1 MKLPAFLAAL
11 MLFASSLAQAAD
23 APLRVGS
30 TVGPYAQIMDYAAAL
45 AAKQG
50 LAVKVIE
57 FNDYALPNEA
67 MRNGDL
73 DVSMFQTRPYLDNA
87 VKNRG
92 YDIVAM
98 ESAIIVPMGIYSHK
112 IKALSDLKDG
122 DILAIPNDPSNGAR
136 GLLLMQ
142 QAGLIKL
149 KDGVTT
155 TASLADITAN
165 PKHLK
170 IRELDAA
177 QIPRSLDDMAAA
189 AVNMSYALPAGLDPQ
204 DGDGHGG
211 CRDTLRPDLDGA
223 EQKRERP
230 AHQEADRHL
239 SLAGSEGF
247 RAGDVQRKRHSEL
260 VKKANPHAAGFLTSG
275 PLFLHARL
283 IPA

>member
-1 MKLPAFLAAL
+1 MRLPAFLAVL
-11 MLFASSLAQAAD
+11 LLFAAGPTLAAE

-30 TVGPYAQIMDYAAAL
+30 TVGPYAQIMDFAVGL

-50 LAVKVIE
+50 LEAKVIE

-87 VKNRG
+87 VKTRG
-92 YDIVAM
+92 YDIVPM
-98 ESAIIVPMGIYSHK
+98 EPAIIVPMGIYSHK
-112 IKALSDLKDG
+112 IKSLSELKDG
-122 DILAIPNDPSNGAR
+122 DTLAIPNDPSNGAR

-189 AVNMSYALPAGLDPQ
+189 AVNMSYALPAGIDPKTALVME
-204 DGDGHGG
+204 GT
-211 CRDTLRPDLDGA
+211 DTPFGLIWTAPSKSVDDPRIKKLIAIYRSPEVKAFVL
-223 EQKRERP
+223 QKFN
-230 AHQEADRHL
+230 
-239 SLAGSEGF
+239 GS
-247 RAGDVQRKRHSEL
+247 V
-260 VKKANPHAAGFLTSG
+260 
-275 PLFLHARL
+275 
-283 IPA
+283 IPNW

>member
-1 MKLPAFLAAL
+1 MTRLRLLFAFVVMLAAG
-11 MLFASSLAQAAD
+11 AAGAAE

-30 TVGPYAQIMDYAAAL
+30 TVGPYAQIMDYVAGL

-50 LAVKVIE
+50 LEIKVIE

-92 YDIVAM
+92 YDIVALDP
-98 ESAIIVPMGIYSHK
+98 AIIVPMGLYSHK
-112 IKALSDLKDG
+112 IKALSELKDG

-155 TASLADITAN
+155 TASPSDIVAN

-189 AVNMSYALPAGLDPQ
+189 AVNMSYALPAGLDPKTAMMLEGTDTPFSLIWTAPRKHQ
-204 DGDGHGG
+204 DDPRIKKLIGIY
-211 CRDTLRPDLDGA
+211 RSPEVKA
-223 EQKRERP
+223 FI
-230 AHQEADRHL
+230 L
-239 SLAGSEGF
+239 SKFNGS
-247 RAGDVQRKRHSEL
+247 V
-260 VKKANPHAAGFLTSG
+260 
-275 PLFLHARL
+275 
-283 IPA
+283 IPTW

>member
-1 MKLPAFLAAL
+1 MRMPAFAIALLLSAAG
-11 MLFASSLAQAAD
+11 LAQAAE

-30 TVGPYAQIMDYAAAL
+30 TVGPYAQIMDYVAGL
-45 AAKQG
+45 AAGQG
-50 LAVKVIE
+50 LAVKVVE

-87 VKNRG
+87 VRNRG

-98 ESAIIVPMGIYSHK
+98 EPAIIVPMGIYSHR
-112 IKALSDLKDG
+112 IKSLSELKDG
-122 DILAIPNDPSNGAR
+122 DTLAIPNDPSNGAR

-149 KDGVTT
+149 KDGVST
-155 TASLADITAN
+155 TASLPDIVAN

-189 AVNMSYALPAGLDPQ
+189 AVNMSYALPAGLDPRTAMILE
-204 DGDGHGG
+204 GA
-211 CRDTLRPDLDGA
+211 DTPF
-223 EQKRERP
+223 
-230 AHQEADRHL
+230 
-239 SLAGSEGF
+239 SLIWTAPSRKKDDPRIRKLIGIYRSPEVKDFIVSKFNGS
-247 RAGDVQRKRHSEL
+247 V
-260 VKKANPHAAGFLTSG
+260 
-275 PLFLHARL
+275 
-283 IPA
+283 IPNW

>member
-1 MKLPAFLAAL
+1 MTKLRLLFAFIMLLAAD
-11 MLFASSLAQAAD
+11 AAGAAE

-30 TVGPYAQIMDYAAAL
+30 TVGPYAQIMDYVAGL
-45 AAKQG
+45 AGQQG
-50 LAVKVIE
+50 LEIKVIE

-92 YDIVAM
+92 YDIVALDP
-98 ESAIIVPMGIYSHK
+98 AIIVPMGIYSHK
-112 IKALSDLKDG
+112 IKALSELKDG

-136 GLLLMQ
+136 GLLLLQ

-149 KDGVTT
+149 KEGVAT
-155 TASLADITAN
+155 TASPSDIVAN

-189 AVNMSYALPAGLDPQ
+189 AVNMSYALPAGLDPKTAMILEGT
-204 DGDGHGG
+204 DTPFSLIWTASSKR
-211 CRDTLRPDLDGA
+211 RDDPRI
-223 EQKRERP
+223 K
-230 AHQEADRHL
+230 
-239 SLAGSEGF
+239 
-247 RAGDVQRKRHSEL
+247 
-260 VKKANPHAAGFLTSG
+260 
-275 PLFLHARL
+275 RL
-283 IPA
+283 IGIYRSPEVKAFILAKFNGSVIPNW

>member
-1 MKLPAFLAAL
+1 MTRIRL
-11 MLFASSLAQAAD
+11 LFASLLMLAGAAGAAE

-30 TVGPYAQIMDYAAAL
+30 TVGPYAEIMDYVAGL

-50 LAVKVIE
+50 LEIKVIE
-57 FNDYALPNEA
+57 FNDYTLPNEA

-92 YDIVAM
+92 YDIVAL
-98 ESAIIVPMGIYSHK
+98 EPAIIVPMGIYSHK
-112 IKALSDLKDG
+112 IKALSEVKDG
-122 DILAIPNDPSNGAR
+122 DTLAIPNDPSNGAR

-155 TASLADITAN
+155 TASLPDIIGN

-170 IRELDAA
+170 IKELDAA

-189 AVNMSYALPAGLDPQ
+189 AVNMSYALPAGLDPK
-204 DGDGHGG
+204 
-211 CRDTLRPDLDGA
+211 TAMILEGA
-223 EQKRERP
+223 ETPFSLIWTAP
-230 AHQEADRHL
+230 AKSVNDARIRKLIGIYRSPETKAFIL
-239 SLAGSEGF
+239 SKFGGS
-247 RAGDVQRKRHSEL
+247 V
-260 VKKANPHAAGFLTSG
+260 
-275 PLFLHARL
+275 
-283 IPA
+283 IPNW

>member
-1 MKLPAFLAAL
+1 MNRIRLLIAGLAML
-11 MLFASSLAQAAD
+11 MAGAAGAE

-30 TVGPYAQIMDYAAAL
+30 TVGPYAQIMDYAAEL

-50 LAVKVIE
+50 LEVKVVE

-92 YDIVAM
+92 YDIAPM
-98 ESAIIVPMGIYSHK
+98 DPAIIVPMGIYSHK

-122 DILAIPNDPSNGAR
+122 DVLAIPNDPSNGAR

-155 TASLADITAN
+155 TASLGDVVAN

-189 AVNMSYALPAGLDPQ
+189 AVNMSYALPAGLDPK
-204 DGDGHGG
+204 
-211 CRDTLRPDLDGA
+211 TAMILEGA
-223 EQKRERP
+223 ETP
-230 AHQEADRHL
+230 F
-239 SLAGSEGF
+239 SLIWTAPSKKTNDPRIKKLIGIYRSPEVKAFILAKFNGS
-247 RAGDVQRKRHSEL
+247 V
-260 VKKANPHAAGFLTSG
+260 
-275 PLFLHARL
+275 
-283 IPA
+283 IPNW

>member
-1 MKLPAFLAAL
+1 MRLPAFLAAL
-11 MLFASSLAQAAD
+11 LLFAASLAQAAEG
-23 APLRVGS
+23 PLRVGS
-30 TVGPYAQIMDYAAAL
+30 TVGPYAQIMDFAAGL

-50 LAVKVIE
+50 LEVKVIE

-98 ESAIIVPMGIYSHK
+98 DPAIIVPMGIYSHK
-112 IKALSDLKDG
+112 IKALSELKDG
-122 DILAIPNDPSNGAR
+122 DVLAIPNDPSNGAR

-142 QAGLIKL
+142 AAGLITL

-155 TASLADITAN
+155 TASLADVTAN

-189 AVNMSYALPAGLDPQ
+189 AVNMSYALPAGLDPK
-204 DGDGHGG
+204 
-211 CRDTLRPDLDGA
+211 TAMILEGA
-223 EQKRERP
+223 ESRFGLIWTAPSKSVNDPRIRKLIGIYRSPEVK
-230 AHQEADRHL
+230 AFVLEKFN
-239 SLAGSEGF
+239 GS
-247 RAGDVQRKRHSEL
+247 V
-260 VKKANPHAAGFLTSG
+260 
-275 PLFLHARL
+275 
-283 IPA
+283 IPNW

>member
-1 MKLPAFLAAL
+1 MSRLSALFALALFLAGGA
-11 MLFASSLAQAAD
+11 ASAAE

-30 TVGPYAQIMDYAAAL
+30 TVGPYAQIMDFVAGL

-50 LAVKVIE
+50 LDIKVIE

-92 YDIVAM
+92 YDIAAM
-98 ESAIIVPMGIYSHK
+98 DPAIIVPMGIYSHK
-112 IKALSDLKDG
+112 IKALSELKEG
-122 DILAIPNDPSNGAR
+122 DTLAIPNDPSNGAR

-142 QAGLIKL
+142 RAGLIN
-149 KDGVTT
+149 
-155 TASLADITAN
+155 ASLADVTAN

-189 AVNMSYALPAGLDPQ
+189 AVNMSYALPAGLDPKTAMIME
-204 DGDGHGG
+204 GA
-211 CRDTLRPDLDGA
+211 DTPF
-223 EQKRERP
+223 
-230 AHQEADRHL
+230 
-239 SLAGSEGF
+239 SLIWTAPSKKVDDPRIKKLIGIYRSPEVKEFILAKFNGS
-247 RAGDVQRKRHSEL
+247 V
-260 VKKANPHAAGFLTSG
+260 
-275 PLFLHARL
+275 
-283 IPA
+283 IPNW

>member
-1 MKLPAFLAAL
+1 MRIRLLAAALL
-11 MLFASSLAQAAD
+11 MLAAVASGAAE

-30 TVGPYAQIMDYAAAL
+30 TVGPYAEIMDFAAAL
-45 AAKQG
+45 AARQG
-50 LAVKVIE
+50 LAVKVVE

-98 ESAIIVPMGIYSHK
+98 DPAIIVPMGIYSHK
-112 IKALSDLKDG
+112 IKALSELKDG
-122 DILAIPNDPSNGAR
+122 DTLAIPNDPSNGAR

-155 TASLADITAN
+155 TASLADVVAN

-189 AVNMSYALPAGLDPQ
+189 AVNMSYALPAGLDPKTAMILE
-204 DGDGHGG
+204 GT
-211 CRDTLRPDLDGA
+211 DTPFSLIWTAPSKSKDDPRIRKMIGIYRSPEVKAFILSKFNGSVIPDW
-223 EQKRERP
+223 
-230 AHQEADRHL
+230 
-239 SLAGSEGF
+239 
-247 RAGDVQRKRHSEL
+247 
-260 VKKANPHAAGFLTSG
+260 
-275 PLFLHARL
+275 
-283 IPA
+283 